1 MADLIP
7 LKAGRNIWGH
17 CDVNDIKQNCRKLIR
32 LNEQVK
38 RMVVSSRWKLLL
50 DLTFCIFGQGNA
62 ILYLGK
68 KSGEKSGNLKKMIF
82 CGNHELTYA
91 LLTELFVVCR
101 GVCPTTDNL
110 L

>member
-50 DLTFCIFGQGNA
+50 DLTFCIFSQGNA
-62 ILYLGK
+62 ILSGK
-68 KSGEKSGNLKKMIF
+68 SRGKSQGIKKKKIF
-82 CGNHELTYA
+82 CGNHELAYA

-101 GVCPTTDNL
+101 GVCPTTDSL